1 MAESVVKLSV
11 DDSSFNA
18 HIKRAAKEF
27 ADFGKNIASVG
38 VDAFGK
44 FAKGAETAKVAF
56 QNFNKALKANA
67 IMFVASLAIE
77 AGQAIGEMI
86 GNWISGANDAEA
98 AQKKLNQEVEETI
111 RLVRELDRESDF
123 NTRAAKIM
131 GKSTSDILQMKKD
144 DAINKLKVIEGKMLS
159 PDVKVGTEAW
169 EKLRKEADKYRAAI
183 EKVNDEIKLD
193 KLAQQYKYGE
203 YAPKRTGGG
212 GRTKAKPEKLGG
224 IYAPMAMAEGVA
236 YSTPLADMTKAFTP
250 DMSGLNALERLEAKI
265 KSITEQQKIFGGVSS
280 EVWQMFHA
288 ELERAEEDVEIFKG
302 KNKSGAK
309 VTNESWQDAAA
320 AMESVGSALASIE
333 DPSAKIAGL
342 IGQAIANIALGFAQ
356 ATASDSKLG
365 VFGWIAAIAGG
376 MATMLSTISAI
387 HSATGYAQGGIV
399 KGNSYSGDNI
409 PAYLNA
415 GETVLTAAQTNMLAN
430 NLRNGG
436 LGNLNLTATVSG
448 EQIRLALNNNG
459 RRTGKGE
466 YVQSS
471 FVRI

>member
-1 MAESVVKLSV
+1 MAESIVKLAV
-11 DDSSFNA
+11 EDSSFNA

-27 ADFGKNIASVG
+27 ADFGKRVADVG
-38 VDAFGK
+38 VDSFVK
-44 FAKGAETAKVAF
+44 FAKGTDTAKVAF

-67 IMFVASLAIE
+67 LVFVASLAIE

-86 GNWISGANDAEA
+86 GNWISGANDAEE
-98 AQKKLNQEVEETI
+98 AQKKLNDELERTAQAIEEI
-111 RLVRELDRESDF
+111 NSVSDF
-123 NTRAAKIM
+123 NARIAKAA
-131 GKSTSDILQMKKD
+131 GKSTTEILKMKYEAAD
-144 DAINKLKVIEGKMLS
+144 LAYNTAMATLMDPAL
-159 PDVKVGTEAW
+159 KVGTEEYDKAKKMLDEAEKRRKKAW
-169 EKLRKEADKYRAAI
+169 EDI
-183 EKVNDEIKLD
+183 KVDET
-193 KLAQQYKYGE
+193 ARQYHTGE
-203 YAPKRTGGG
+203 YAPRGG
-212 GRTKAKPEKLGG
+212 GRTRPKKEKPG
-224 IYAPMAMAEGVA
+224 IVVGPMPFAEGTMFDSSVEA
-236 YSTPLADMTKAFTP
+236 MERIK
-250 DMSGLNALERLEAKI
+250 NAAISI
-265 KSITEQQKIFGGVSS
+265 KSPMEALTEELKNLQEAQMKALSPEAWELYQQEI
-280 EVWQMFHA
+280 
-288 ELERAEEDVEIFKG
+288 ERVKG
-302 KNKSGAK
+302 EMAKFRGENKAGAK
-309 VTNESWQDAAA
+309 GTKESWKDAAA

>member
-1 MAESVVKLSV
+1 MAESIVKLAV
-11 DDSSFNA
+11 EDSSFNA

-27 ADFGKNIASVG
+27 ADFGKRVADVG
-38 VDAFGK
+38 VDSFVK
-44 FAKGAETAKVAF
+44 FAKGTDTAKVAF

-67 IMFVASLAIE
+67 LVFVASLAIE

-86 GNWISGANDAEA
+86 GNWISGANDAEE
-98 AQKKLNQEVEETI
+98 AQKKLNDELERTAQAIEEI
-111 RLVRELDRESDF
+111 NSVSDF
-123 NTRAAKIM
+123 NARIAKAA
-131 GKSTSDILQMKKD
+131 GKSTTEILKMKYEAAD
-144 DAINKLKVIEGKMLS
+144 MAYNTAMATLMDPAL
-159 PDVKVGTEAW
+159 KVGTEEYDKAKKMLDEAEKRRKKAW
-169 EKLRKEADKYRAAI
+169 EDI
-183 EKVNDEIKLD
+183 KVDET
-193 KLAQQYKYGE
+193 ARQYHTGE
-203 YAPKRTGGG
+203 YAPRGGS
-212 GRTKAKPEKLGG
+212 RKSTKKEKPG
-224 IYAPMAMAEGVA
+224 IVVGPMPFAEGTMYDSSVE
-236 YSTPLADMTKAFTP
+236 M
-250 DMSGLNALERLEAKI
+250 MERLKNAVINI
-265 KSITEQQKIFGGVSS
+265 KSPLEALTEEMKNLQEAQMKALSPEAWELYQQEI
-280 EVWQMFHA
+280 
-288 ELERAEEDVEIFKG
+288 ERVQGEMAKFRGE
-302 KNKSGAK
+302 NKSGAK
-309 VTNESWQDAAA
+309 VTKESWKDAAA

>member
-1 MAESVVKLSV
+1 MAESIVKLAV
-11 DDSSFNA
+11 EDSSFNA

-27 ADFGKNIASVG
+27 TDFGSKVANVG
-38 VDAFGK
+38 VNSFMK

-77 AGQAIGEMI
+77 AGQAIGDMI
-86 GNWISGANDAEA
+86 YNWVTGADEAEA
-98 AQKKLNQEVEETI
+98 AQKKLNEELERTAQLI
-111 RLVRELDRESDF
+111 KGINASTDF
-123 NTRAAKIM
+123 NSRLAKAM
-131 GKSTSDILQMKKD
+131 GKSTTDILKQELNGAKLAYNVADLKVKFLPKNASQEAR
-144 DAINKLKVIEGKMLS
+144 DAANKLR
-159 PDVKVGTEAW
+159 DEAA
-169 EKLRKEADKYRAAI
+169 KRLKAA
-183 EKVNDEIKLD
+183 EQNLYLD
-193 KLAQQYKYGE
+193 QVARQYQTGE
-203 YAPKRTGGG
+203 YAPKGGG
-212 GRTKAKPEKLGG
+212 GKTKAKPEKLGG
-224 IYAPMAMAEGVA
+224 IYAPMAMAEGTMFDSSVEA
-236 YSTPLADMTKAFTP
+236 MERIK
-250 DMSGLNALERLEAKI
+250 NAAISIKSPLEAL
-265 KSITEQQKIFGGVSS
+265 TEELKNLQEAQMKALSPEAWELYQQEI
-280 EVWQMFHA
+280 
-288 ELERAEEDVEIFKG
+288 ERVQGEMESFRGE
-302 KNKSGAK
+302 NKRGAK
-309 VTNESWQDAAA
+309 GTKESWQDAAS

>member
-1 MAESVVKLSV
+1 MAESIVKLAV
-11 DDSSFNA
+11 EDSSFNA

-27 ADFGKNIASVG
+27 ADFGKRVADVG
-38 VDAFGK
+38 VDSFVK
-44 FAKGAETAKVAF
+44 FAKGTDTAKVAF

-67 IMFVASLAIE
+67 LVFVASLAIE

-98 AQKKLNQEVEETI
+98 AQKKLNDELERTAQAIEEI
-111 RLVRELDRESDF
+111 NSVSDF
-123 NTRAAKIM
+123 NARIAKAA
-131 GKSTSDILQMKKD
+131 GKSTTEILKMKYEAAD
-144 DAINKLKVIEGKMLS
+144 LAYNTAMATLMDPAL
-159 PDVKVGTEAW
+159 KVGTEEYDKAKKMLDEAEKRRKKAW
-169 EKLRKEADKYRAAI
+169 EDI
-183 EKVNDEIKLD
+183 KVDET
-193 KLAQQYKYGE
+193 ARQYHTGE
-203 YAPKRTGGG
+203 YAPRGG
-212 GRTKAKPEKLGG
+212 GRKSTKKEKPG
-224 IYAPMAMAEGVA
+224 IVVGPMPFAEGTMYDSSVE
-236 YSTPLADMTKAFTP
+236 M
-250 DMSGLNALERLEAKI
+250 MERLKNAVINI
-265 KSITEQQKIFGGVSS
+265 KSPLEALTEEMKNLQEAQMKALSPEAWELYQQEI
-280 EVWQMFHA
+280 
-288 ELERAEEDVEIFKG
+288 ERVQGEMAKFRGE
-302 KNKSGAK
+302 NKAGAK
-309 VTNESWQDAAA
+309 GTKESWKDAAA
-320 AMESVGSALASIE
+320 AMESFGSALASIE

-436 LGNLNLTATVSG
+436 LGNLKLTATVSG
-448 EQIRLALNNNG
+448 EQIRFALNNNG

>member
-27 ADFGKNIASVG
+27 ADFGKRVADVG
-38 VDAFGK
+38 VDSFVK
-44 FAKGAETAKVAF
+44 FAKGTDTAKVAF

-67 IMFVASLAIE
+67 LVFVASLAIE

-86 GNWISGANDAEA
+86 GNWISGANDAEE
-98 AQKKLNQEVEETI
+98 AQKKLNDELERTAQAIEEI
-111 RLVRELDRESDF
+111 NSVSDF
-123 NTRAAKIM
+123 NARIAKAA
-131 GKSTSDILQMKKD
+131 GKSTTEILKMKYEAAD
-144 DAINKLKVIEGKMLS
+144 LAYNTAMATLMDPAL
-159 PDVKVGTEAW
+159 KVGTEEYDKAKIMLDEAEKRRKKAW
-169 EKLRKEADKYRAAI
+169 EDI
-183 EKVNDEIKLD
+183 KVDET
-193 KLAQQYKYGE
+193 ARQYHTGE
-203 YAPKRTGGG
+203 YAPRGG
-212 GRTKAKPEKLGG
+212 GRKSTKKEKPG
-224 IYAPMAMAEGVA
+224 IVVGPMPFAEGTMYDSSVE
-236 YSTPLADMTKAFTP
+236 M
-250 DMSGLNALERLEAKI
+250 MERLKNAVINI
-265 KSITEQQKIFGGVSS
+265 KSPLEALTEEMKNLQEAQMKALSPEAWELYQQEI
-280 EVWQMFHA
+280 
-288 ELERAEEDVEIFKG
+288 ERVQGEMAKFRGE
-302 KNKSGAK
+302 NKAGAK
-309 VTNESWQDAAA
+309 GTKESWKDAAA

-436 LGNLNLTATVSG
+436 LGNLKLTATVSG
-448 EQIRLALNNNG
+448 EQIRFALNNNG

>member
-1 MAESVVKLSV
+1 MAESIVKLAV
-11 DDSSFNA
+11 EDSSFNA

-27 ADFGKNIASVG
+27 ADFGKRVADVG
-38 VDAFGK
+38 VDSFVK
-44 FAKGAETAKVAF
+44 FAKGTDTAKVAF

-67 IMFVASLAIE
+67 LVFVASLAIE

-86 GNWISGANDAEA
+86 GNWISGANDAEE
-98 AQKKLNQEVEETI
+98 AQKKLNDELERTAQAIEEI
-111 RLVRELDRESDF
+111 NSVSDF
-123 NTRAAKIM
+123 NARIAKAA
-131 GKSTSDILQMKKD
+131 GKSTTEILKMKYEAAD
-144 DAINKLKVIEGKMLS
+144 LAYNTAMATLMDPAL
-159 PDVKVGTEAW
+159 KVGTEEYDKAKKMLDEAEKRRKKAW
-169 EKLRKEADKYRAAI
+169 EDI
-183 EKVNDEIKLD
+183 KVDET
-193 KLAQQYKYGE
+193 ARQYHTGE
-203 YAPKRTGGG
+203 YAPRSS
-212 GRTKAKPEKLGG
+212 GRTRPKKENPG
-224 IYAPMAMAEGVA
+224 IVVGPMPFAEGVM
-236 YSTPLADMTKAFTP
+236 YDSSVEM
-250 DMSGLNALERLEAKI
+250 MERLKNAVINI
-265 KSITEQQKIFGGVSS
+265 KSPLEALTEEMKNHQEAQMKALSPEAWELYQQEI
-280 EVWQMFHA
+280 
-288 ELERAEEDVEIFKG
+288 ERVQGEMAKFRGE
-302 KNKSGAK
+302 NKAGAK
-309 VTNESWQDAAA
+309 GTKESWKDAAA

-436 LGNLNLTATVSG
+436 LSNLNLTATVSG

>member
-1 MAESVVKLSV
+1 MAESIVKLAV
-11 DDSSFNA
+11 EDSSFNA

-27 ADFGKNIASVG
+27 ADFGKRVADVG
-38 VDAFGK
+38 VDSFVK
-44 FAKGAETAKVAF
+44 FAKGTDTAKVAF

-67 IMFVASLAIE
+67 LVFVASLAIE

-86 GNWISGANDAEA
+86 GNWISGANDAEE
-98 AQKKLNQEVEETI
+98 AQKKLNDELERTAQAIEEI
-111 RLVRELDRESDF
+111 NSVSDF
-123 NTRAAKIM
+123 NARIAKAA
-131 GKSTSDILQMKKD
+131 GKSTTEILKMKYEAAD
-144 DAINKLKVIEGKMLS
+144 LAYNTAMATLMDPAL
-159 PDVKVGTEAW
+159 KVGTEEYDKAKIMLDEAEKRRKKAW
-169 EKLRKEADKYRAAI
+169 EDI
-183 EKVNDEIKLD
+183 KVDET
-193 KLAQQYKYGE
+193 ARQYHTGE
-203 YAPKRTGGG
+203 YAPRGG
-212 GRTKAKPEKLGG
+212 GRKSTKKEKPG
-224 IYAPMAMAEGVA
+224 IVVGPMPFAEGTMYDSSVE
-236 YSTPLADMTKAFTP
+236 M
-250 DMSGLNALERLEAKI
+250 MERLKNAVINI
-265 KSITEQQKIFGGVSS
+265 KSPLEALTEEMKNLQEAQMKALSPEAWELYQQEI
-280 EVWQMFHA
+280 
-288 ELERAEEDVEIFKG
+288 ERVQGEMAKFRGE
-302 KNKSGAK
+302 NKAGAK
-309 VTNESWQDAAA
+309 GTKESWKDAAA

>member
-1 MAESVVKLSV
+1 MAESIVKLAV
-11 DDSSFNA
+11 EDSSFNA

-27 ADFGKNIASVG
+27 ADFGKRVADVG
-38 VDAFGK
+38 VDSFVK
-44 FAKGAETAKVAF
+44 FAKGTDTAKVAF

-67 IMFVASLAIE
+67 LVFVASLAIE

-86 GNWISGANDAEA
+86 GNWISGANDAEE
-98 AQKKLNQEVEETI
+98 AQKKLNDELERTAQAIEEI
-111 RLVRELDRESDF
+111 NSVSDF
-123 NTRAAKIM
+123 NARIAKAA
-131 GKSTSDILQMKKD
+131 GKSTTEILKMKYEAAD
-144 DAINKLKVIEGKMLS
+144 LAYNTAMATLMDPAL
-159 PDVKVGTEAW
+159 KVGTEEYDKAKKMLDEAEKRRKKAW
-169 EKLRKEADKYRAAI
+169 EDI
-183 EKVNDEIKLD
+183 KVDET
-193 KLAQQYKYGE
+193 ARQYHTGE
-203 YAPKRTGGG
+203 YAPRSS
-212 GRTKAKPEKLGG
+212 GRTRPKKENPG
-224 IYAPMAMAEGVA
+224 IVVGPMPFAEGVM
-236 YSTPLADMTKAFTP
+236 YDSSVEM
-250 DMSGLNALERLEAKI
+250 MERLKNAVINI
-265 KSITEQQKIFGGVSS
+265 KSPLEALTEEMKNLQEAQMKALSPEAWELYQQEI
-280 EVWQMFHA
+280 
-288 ELERAEEDVEIFKG
+288 ERVQGEMAKFRGE
-302 KNKSGAK
+302 NKAGAK
-309 VTNESWQDAAA
+309 GTKESWKDAAA

-436 LGNLNLTATVSG
+436 LSNLNLTATVSG

>member
-1 MAESVVKLSV
+1 MAESIVKLAV
-11 DDSSFNA
+11 EDSSFNA

-27 ADFGKNIASVG
+27 ADFGKRVADVG
-38 VDAFGK
+38 VDSFVK
-44 FAKGAETAKVAF
+44 FAKGTDTAKVAF

-67 IMFVASLAIE
+67 LVFVASLAIE

-86 GNWISGANDAEA
+86 GDWISGANDAEE
-98 AQKKLNQEVEETI
+98 AQKKLNDELERTAQAIEEI
-111 RLVRELDRESDF
+111 NSVSDF
-123 NTRAAKIM
+123 NARIAKAA
-131 GKSTSDILQMKKD
+131 GKSTTEILKMKYEAAD
-144 DAINKLKVIEGKMLS
+144 LAYNTAMATLMDPAL
-159 PDVKVGTEAW
+159 KVGTEEYDKAKKMLDEAEKRRKKAW
-169 EKLRKEADKYRAAI
+169 EDI
-183 EKVNDEIKLD
+183 KVDET
-193 KLAQQYKYGE
+193 ARQYHTGE
-203 YAPKRTGGG
+203 YAPRGG
-212 GRTKAKPEKLGG
+212 GRKSTKKEKPG
-224 IYAPMAMAEGVA
+224 IVVGPMPFAEGTMYDSSVE
-236 YSTPLADMTKAFTP
+236 M
-250 DMSGLNALERLEAKI
+250 MERLKNAVINI
-265 KSITEQQKIFGGVSS
+265 KSPLEALTEEMKNLQEAQMKALSPEAWEIYQQAI
-280 EVWQMFHA
+280 
-288 ELERAEEDVEIFKG
+288 ERVREKRAKFQGE
-302 KNKSGAK
+302 NKAGAK
-309 VTNESWQDAAA
+309 GIKESWKDAAA

-399 KGNSYSGDNI
+399 QGNSYSGDNI